1 MDKDLKNRGKED
13 RIGRYLQKSMKEFV
27 FAELSTDYMK
37 KCGTDSFM
45 KNVPVPFREEDLK
58 AAKEGKGIATIRISE
73 NMAFVIGI
81 DPKFSYGDKYV
92 HFIELLWGGKFC
104 DGLVQSGVKEAEQG
118 NFETACIYLRA
129 CLKIEPDNLEAMY
142 TYALICRELY
152 LAGHENGRDD
162 EYIGRFKAEAMEYF
176 EQTTI
181 EYPDFPEAYFYL
193 GYAYLNMGMYG
204 KADASWKEFMRLT
217 DPAAE
222 ESCECGHH
230 HGHEEES
237 CECGHDHVHDGEVCD
252 CGHHHHQHGDDEHC
266 HGENSHEHEAYSARE
281 TEQRTEIS
289 ARLREIA
296 DPVQIEKGYTAII
309 SGRYEQGIE
318 LLEPFQTGKF
328 ERWWPLYYYLG
339 TAYARTG
346 RFPEAEKSLQKVLS
360 LNASHID
367 TMQELADLYKH
378 LGDEV
383 NMHKYLK
390 KIELIT
396 SQK

>member
-1 MDKDLKNRGKED
+1 MDKDLKNKGKED

-27 FAELSTDYMK
+27 FAELSTEYMK
-37 KCGTDSFM
+37 KCGADGFM

-58 AAKEGKGIATIRISE
+58 AAKEGKGLATIRISE
-73 NMAFVIGI
+73 NMAFVMGI
-81 DPKFSYGDKYV
+81 DPKFSYGDKYM

-129 CLKIEPDNLEAMY
+129 CLRMEPDNLEAMY
-142 TYALICRELY
+142 TYALICREIY
-152 LAGHENGRDD
+152 LAAHEHGRDD

-181 EYPDFPEAYFYL
+181 EYPDFAEPYFYL

-204 KADASWKEFMRLT
+204 KAEASWKEFMRLT
-217 DPAAE
+217 DPAIK
-222 ESCECGHH
+222 ESCHCS
-230 HGHEEES
+230 HE
-237 CECGHDHVHDGEVCD
+237 HDGEICD
-252 CGHHHHQHGDDEHC
+252 CGHHHDDGEHC
-266 HGENSHEHEAYSARE
+266 HEREDGEHCHEEHRHEHEANSARE
-281 TEQRTEIS
+281 IEQRTEIS

-318 LLEPFQTGKF
+318 LLEAFQRGKF
-328 ERWWPLYYYLG
+328 DRWWPLYYYLG
-339 TAYARTG
+339 MAYARTG
-346 RFPEAEKSLQKVLS
+346 RFSEAEKSLQKVLS

-367 TMQELADLYKH
+367 TMKELAELYKT

-396 SQK
+396 SQN